1 LKPHAVPVRLQ
12 QNQATAKFKIAGP
25 AVARWLKVFHE
36 HGEEGLRSL
45 KVKIGLIKM
54 MIT

>member
-1 LKPHAVPVRLQ
+1 MLCGQLS
-12 QNQATAKFKIAGP
+12 QNQATTKFKIAGP

-45 KVKIGLIKM
+45 KVGKIGLLKWL
-54 MIT
+54 IT